1 MKIKKSFPAH
11 IQKLSSDR
19 KITWVSNRKVLIWNS
34 KISCHINPAV
44 WCPLKSHIYL
54 TI

>member
-1 MKIKKSFPAH
+1 MKIKKSFQAH
-11 IQKLSSDR
+11 IQKLSSNC
-19 KITWVSNRKVLIWNS
+19 KITWVSNRKVLIWNL